1 MRDTVWRSLA
11 RASPTFILTFR
22 LRTCGEG
29 MACSCSAAD
38 GDISQESDDSQ
49 PGPSKKKAKLTR
61 KYQGSALYS
70 TKYQQAWEKEF
81 AFVCPS
87 KSSNYN
93 FHCKACNKDVSVSHQ
108 GILDIQRHAESKM
121 HRLRITSL
129 RAQPTLG
136 LWSVSDPVHVSA
148 TVAEVR
154 NTVMIAQH
162 NASLC
167 LADHIA
173 PMQRKNFPDSE
184 IAKHYNC
191 ARTKTACILNFA
203 LAPHLKVT
211 GKRSTHAR
219 VRIRT
224 SIQMYAKRSTE
235 FSRQFLSAT

>member
-1 MRDTVWRSLA
+1 MTYTKTPPTYHVKVPSHYVIATFQLYGSLMLESPDYFFRVREIGRLRQTRLARDTVWRSLA
-11 RASPTFILTFR
+11 LASPTFILTFR
-22 LRTCGEG
+22 LRTCSEG

-87 KSSNYN
+87 KSSNYH

-136 LWSVSDPVHVSA
+136 MP
-148 TVAEVR
+148 
-154 NTVMIAQH
+154 
-162 NASLC
+162 
-167 LADHIA
+167 
-173 PMQRKNFPDSE
+173 
-184 IAKHYNC
+184 
-191 ARTKTACILNFA
+191 
-203 LAPHLKVT
+203 KVKCT
-211 GKRSTHAR
+211 G
-219 VRIRT
+219 
-224 SIQMYAKRSTE
+224 
-235 FSRQFLSAT
+235 